1 MSSFAQTI
9 GGSQSSTPLD
19 LSEFPSLS
27 SSQSQHQTSS
37 QAAWTSAPQRG
48 TPVQR
53 PQANSNNNQATTS
66 QQQQQQQ
73 DDLFPSASQFAS
85 GLDDFRASAFSGQAR
100 QMAGSSQPQTG
111 NIDEFPPLGRTG
123 NGEIG
128 QDRRGSLMQNVGF
141 GGHANGAGFGPG
153 LLQPQSLQTRSGLLS
168 TISGQQEQNRQA
180 GLSPAGLGSGVLS
193 SSRSPMESMQPGI
206 PEQEKNLQ
214 NVMRSAQNGL
224 SNPSLFT
231 SSQNL
236 QQPGP
241 ISQASSKQNLFS
253 SQQRQPQQQSA
264 YSSEFVESPQV
275 AQIPENGCLS
285 LSGMSEMER
294 FGLTGLLGMI
304 RNESQDLGMLAVGQ
318 DLTQLGLNL
327 NQPDNSPL
335 YQTFGSPWEETSSK
349 PVEPDFNLPSCYAV
363 HNIHPLQQKVGS
375 FSDET
380 LFYIFYTMPRDIMQ
394 EVVASELDRTNRNWR
409 YHKLQKQWL
418 TKDDDSQPVRISQT
432 EERGFYIFFD
442 PETWRRERREFLLDY
457 NSLDGRGIQPPAV
470 A

>member
-9 GGSQSSTPLD
+9 GGSQSGTPLD

-27 SSQSQHQTSS
+27 SSQPQHQNSS
-37 QAAWTSAPQRG
+37 QAAWASAPQRG

-53 PQANSNNNQATTS
+53 PQPNSNNNQATTA
-66 QQQQQQQ
+66 QQQQQ

-85 GLDDFRASAFSGQAR
+85 GLDDFRSSAFGGQAR
-100 QMAGSSQPQTG
+100 QMAGSGQPQTG
-111 NIDEFPPLGRTG
+111 NIDEFPPLGRAG

-128 QDRRGSLMQNVGF
+128 QDRRGSLMQSVGF

-168 TISGQQEQNRQA
+168 TISGHQEQTRQA
-180 GLSPAGLGSGVLS
+180 GLPSAGLGSSVLS
-193 SSRSPMESMQPGI
+193 SSRSPIESMQQGQGGLLD
-206 PEQEKNLQ
+206 QEKN
-214 NVMRSAQNGL
+214 NIMRSAQNGL

-231 SSQNL
+231 NPQNSQ
-236 QQPGP
+236 
-241 ISQASSKQNLFS
+241 QAGTIAQAPSKQNPFP
-253 SQQRQPQQQSA
+253 SQQRQPQQQPS
-264 YSSEFVESPQV
+264 YGGDFVDSPQA
-275 AQIPENGCLS
+275 AQISENVGLS
-285 LSGMSEMER
+285 LSGMSDMER

-349 PVEPDFNLPSCYAV
+349 PVEPDFSLPSCYAV

-394 EVVASELDRTNRNWR
+394 EVVASELTNRNWR

-457 NSLDGRGIQPPAV
+457 NSLDGRGIQSPAV